1 MKDLNVNPQ
10 RNHRLKSA
18 KTVKIG
24 PSPKKKKI
32 TGKSSG
38 IQRWKHMKLIRF
50 CTGKGTTNKPK
61 VILQDER

>member
-24 PSPKKKKI
+24 PSPKKKKSQANPL
-32 TGKSSG
+32 GY
-38 IQRWKHMKLIRF
+38 
-50 CTGKGTTNKPK
+50 KGGNT
-61 VILQDER
+61 